1 MILTAKSG
9 GNDDN
14 VPRDHNA
21 VAIQR
26 LFIVE
31 F

>member
-1 MILTAKSG
+1 VILTAKSSG
-9 GNDDN
+9 IDDN
-14 VPRDHNA
+14 VSRDHNA